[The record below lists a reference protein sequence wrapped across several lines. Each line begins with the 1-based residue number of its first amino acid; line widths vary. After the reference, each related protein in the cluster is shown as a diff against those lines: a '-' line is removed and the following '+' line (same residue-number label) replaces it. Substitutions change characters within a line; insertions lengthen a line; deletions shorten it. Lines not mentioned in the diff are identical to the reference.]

1 MKIRELIK
9 LKLDEAVGVPKNI
22 EVSAEK
28 IYNDFYN
35 HLEENV
41 DVEDQIED
49 YDELR
54 FMLQGPYDFSDIK
67 IKGVEMTLTISDSNN
82 FDFYSMSI
90 KHNTK
95 IGIPKVTYGR
105 KEYLDM
111 SVDLGA
117 DYADKM
123 GDLLD
128 YIRSIKPQ
136 IISSFAHEIMHD
148 YDFFKNPE
156 RPVES
161 SIEYIA
167 SQKGK
172 TGIFLVNMIILG
184 NYYIHHIENIV
195 RPSEVYTE
203 LIQNGA
209 TKKDFQ
215 KKLNETSF
223 VEKLNI
229 FRNLT
234 YDKFYQELKNNVLEV
249 FSILKDNNI
258 DVQNKSPEN
267 IVNHFLYLLRQG
279 IISDKVDLAG
289 IVAKQVTSFDD
300 VLKSMMGVET
310 NSEIFFRKFINKATS
325 GKKYYEY
332 DYEYQKSKSLNEEF
346 YTKRINK
353 IVEGSNRIFRKI
365 AKIYSLLPDDNTSM
379 TLNKKISM
387 KKSENKEM
395 VEVSNWEN
403 PDYLFGKKYPNTL
416 VNKESLAN
424 IKKGLFESDKSEM
437 SKIYESITKEFFGK
451 KGANFPLDI
460 KKYINEEKTFEE
472 RIVLLENLIKEEKI
486 KEDTIFILTE
496 MKKIGIEKLPYA
508 YSSLKPFIDSKTMDI
523 HYNKHYK
530 GYVKK
535 LNKALSKRKGGDV
548 DLEEIIKSITKYSD
562 DIRNNAGG
570 AFNHALFWNML
581 SPKKTKPSTELS
593 TKLVKDFGSFQKFKT
608 SFENVAKARFGSGWA
623 WLIITNNK
631 KLKVVSTPNQDNPLM
646 NVVKDG
652 GFPLLGLDLWEH
664 AYYLKYQNKRDEY
677 ISNFWDVVNWD
688 FVSKMYEMKTNTEL

>member
-41 DVEDQIED
+41 DVEDYIRD

-67 IKGVEMTLTISDSNN
+67 IKGVEMTLTISDSN
-82 FDFYSMSI
+82 DFEFHSMSI
-90 KHNTK
+90 KHDTK
-95 IGIPKVTYGR
+95 IGMPTVTYSR
-105 KEYLDM
+105 KEYLDV
-111 SVDLGA
+111 SVNLGA
-117 DYADKM
+117 DYTDTM

-128 YIRSIKPQ
+128 YIRSMKSQ
-136 IISSFAHEIMHD
+136 MVASFAHEIMHD

-156 RPVES
+156 RPVED

-184 NYYIHHIENIV
+184 NYFMHRIENIV

-203 LIQNGA
+203 LIQNGT

-249 FSILKDNNI
+249 FSVLKDNNV
-258 DVQNKSPEN
+258 DVQDKSPEN

-279 IISDKVDLAG
+279 IISDKIDLAR
-289 IVAKQVTSFDD
+289 IVAEQATTFED
-300 VLKSMMGVET
+300 VIKSMAGIET
-310 NSEIFFRKFINKATS
+310 NSEIFFRKFVNKATS
-325 GKKYYEY
+325 GQKYYED

-346 YTKRINK
+346 YTKRIDK

-416 VNKESLAN
+416 VNKESKAN
-424 IKKGLFESDKSEM
+424 IHKSLYEVKNLNEKISLLESR
-437 SKIYESITKEFFGK
+437 
-451 KGANFPLDI
+451 
-460 KKYINEEKTFEE
+460 INEDKLTEGKS
-472 RIVLLENLIKEEKI
+472 
-486 KEDTIFILTE
+486 FILTE
-496 MKKIGIEKLPYA
+496 MKKIGIEKLPYSYTA
-508 YSSLKPFIDSKTMDI
+508 LKPFIDGKTMNV

-535 LNKALSKRKGGDV
+535 LNKALEKRNGGDT
-548 DLEEIIKSITKYSD
+548 DLENIIKSISKYSRE
-562 DIRNNAGG
+562 IRNNAGG

-593 TKLVKDFGSFQKFKT
+593 TKLIKEFGSYSEFKKKFEAIASK
-608 SFENVAKARFGSGWA
+608 NFGSGWV
-623 WLIITNNK
+623 WLVLTTNK
-631 KLKVVSTPNQDNPLM
+631 RLKIMITPNQDNPLM
-646 NVVKDG
+646 NVIKGG
-652 GFPLLGLDLWEH
+652 GFPILGLDLWEH
-664 AYYLKYQNKRDEY
+664 AYYLKYQSNRDEY
-677 ISNFWDVVNWD
+677 ISKFWEVVNWD
-688 FVSKMYEMKTNTEL
+688 FVSKMYDMKMNTEL

>member
-9 LKLDEAVGVPKNI
+9 LKLDEAVGVPKDI

-41 DVEDQIED
+41 DVEDYIRD

-67 IKGVEMTLTISDSNN
+67 IKGVEMTLTISDSN
-82 FDFYSMSI
+82 DFEFHSMAI
-90 KHNTK
+90 KHDTK
-95 IGIPKVTYGR
+95 IGMPTVTYSR
-105 KEYLDM
+105 KEYLD
-111 SVDLGA
+111 VLVNLGA
-117 DYADKM
+117 DYTDTM

-128 YIRSIKPQ
+128 YIRSMKSQ
-136 IISSFAHEIMHD
+136 MVASFAHEIMHD

-156 RPVES
+156 RPVED

-184 NYYIHHIENIV
+184 NYFMHRIENIV

-203 LIQNGA
+203 LIQNGT

-249 FSILKDNNI
+249 FSVLKNNNV
-258 DVQNKSPEN
+258 DVQDKSPEN

-279 IISDKVDLAG
+279 IISDKIDLAR
-289 IVAKQVTSFDD
+289 IVAEQATTFED
-300 VLKSMMGVET
+300 VIKSMAGIET
-310 NSEIFFRKFINKATS
+310 NSEIFFRKFVNKATS
-325 GKKYYEY
+325 GQKYYED

-346 YTKRINK
+346 YTKRIDK

-416 VNKESLAN
+416 VNKESKAN
-424 IKKGLFESDKSEM
+424 IHKGL
-437 SKIYESITKEFFGK
+437 YEGK
-451 KGANFPLDI
+451 N
-460 KKYINEEKTFEE
+460 INEK
-472 RIVLLENLIKEEKI
+472 ISLLESRINEDKLIEGKS
-486 KEDTIFILTE
+486 FILTE

-508 YSSLKPFIDSKTMDI
+508 YTALKPFIDGKTMNV

-535 LNKALSKRKGGDV
+535 LNKALEKRNGGDT
-548 DLEEIIKSITKYSD
+548 DLENIIKSISKYSR

-570 AFNHALFWNML
+570 AFNHALFWQMI

-593 TKLVKDFGSFQKFKT
+593 AKLVKEFGSYSEFKKK
-608 SFENVAKARFGSGWA
+608 FENTASKNFGSGWV
-623 WLIITNNK
+623 WLVLTKNK
-631 KLKVVSTPNQDNPLM
+631 RLKIMITPNQDNPLM
-646 NVVKDG
+646 NVIEGG
-652 GFPLLGLDLWEH
+652 GFPILGLDLWEH
-664 AYYLKYQNKRDEY
+664 AYYLKYQSNRDEY
-677 ISNFWDVVNWD
+677 ISKFWEVVNWD
-688 FVSKMYEMKTNTEL
+688 FVSKMYDMKINTEL

>member
-41 DVEDQIED
+41 DVEDYIRD

-67 IKGVEMTLTISDSNN
+67 IKGVEMTLTISDSN
-82 FDFYSMSI
+82 DFEFHSMAI
-90 KHNTK
+90 KHDTK
-95 IGIPKVTYGR
+95 IGMPTVTYSR
-105 KEYLDM
+105 KEYLD
-111 SVDLGA
+111 VLVNLGA
-117 DYADKM
+117 DYTDKM

-128 YIRSIKPQ
+128 YIRSMKPQ
-136 IISSFAHEIMHD
+136 MVASFAHEIMHD

-156 RPVES
+156 RPVED

-184 NYYIHHIENIV
+184 NYFMHRIENIV

-203 LIQNGA
+203 LIQNGT

-249 FSILKDNNI
+249 FSVLKDNNV
-258 DVQNKSPEN
+258 DVQDKSPEN

-279 IISDKVDLAG
+279 IISDKIDLAR
-289 IVAKQVTSFDD
+289 IVAEQATTFED
-300 VLKSMMGVET
+300 VIKSMAGIET
-310 NSEIFFRKFINKATS
+310 NSEIFFRKFVNKATS
-325 GKKYYEY
+325 GQKYYED

-346 YTKRINK
+346 YTKRIDK

-416 VNKESLAN
+416 VNKESKAN
-424 IKKGLFESDKSEM
+424 IHKGLYEGKNLNEKISLLESR
-437 SKIYESITKEFFGK
+437 
-451 KGANFPLDI
+451 
-460 KKYINEEKTFEE
+460 INEDKLTEGKS
-472 RIVLLENLIKEEKI
+472 
-486 KEDTIFILTE
+486 FILTE

-508 YSSLKPFIDSKTMDI
+508 YTALKPFIDGKTMNV

-535 LNKALSKRKGGDV
+535 LNKALEKRNGGDT
-548 DLEEIIKSITKYSD
+548 DLENIIKSISKYSR

-593 TKLVKDFGSFQKFKT
+593 TKLVKEFGSYAEFKKK
-608 SFENVAKARFGSGWA
+608 FENTASKNFGSGWV
-623 WLIITNNK
+623 WLVLTKNK
-631 KLKVVSTPNQDNPLM
+631 RLKIMITPNQDNPLM
-646 NVVKDG
+646 NVIEGG
-652 GFPLLGLDLWEH
+652 GFPILGLDLWEH
-664 AYYLKYQNKRDEY
+664 AYYLKYQSNRDEY
-677 ISNFWDVVNWD
+677 ISKFWEVVNWD
-688 FVSKMYEMKTNTEL
+688 FVSKMYDMKINTEL